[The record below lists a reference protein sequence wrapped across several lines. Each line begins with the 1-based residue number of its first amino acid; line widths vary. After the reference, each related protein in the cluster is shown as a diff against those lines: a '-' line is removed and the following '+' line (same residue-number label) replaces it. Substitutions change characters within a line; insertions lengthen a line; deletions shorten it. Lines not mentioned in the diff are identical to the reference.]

1 MARRPGIRGDD
12 HWLTRLATIRL
23 LWRVA
28 IIALVVL
35 VAIDLGTEKHP
46 HFGIDGLPGFSA
58 WFGFAA
64 CVVLV
69 LASKAIGMVLKRP
82 DTYYED

>member
-1 MARRPGIRGDD
+1 MAREPGVAGSN
-12 HWLTRLATIRL
+12 HWLTRPVTIRL

-28 IIALVVL
+28 TIVLALL

-69 LASKAIGMVLKRP
+69 LASKVIGMVLKRP
-82 DTYYED
+82 DSYYED